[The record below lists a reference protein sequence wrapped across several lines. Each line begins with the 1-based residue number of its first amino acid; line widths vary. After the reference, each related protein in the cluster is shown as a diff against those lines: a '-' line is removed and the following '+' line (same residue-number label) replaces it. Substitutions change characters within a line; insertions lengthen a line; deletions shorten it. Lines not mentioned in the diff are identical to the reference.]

1 MYGLSLSNT
10 SAPNCAAGMEI
21 SASPAIHQRGG
32 QRKKLIA
39 HDDEAYLLHYYLQ
52 RGILPDYILSLDTLS
67 RAFLAASMATAQE
80 ERRQFWG
87 LGGDG

>member
-1 MYGLSLSNT
+1 MKVMNLSGVTGDS
-10 SAPNCAAGMEI
+10 I
-21 SASPAIHQRGG
+21 SVVDNQ
-32 QRKKLIA
+32 KLIA

-87 LGGDG
+87 LGGDA

>member
-1 MYGLSLSNT
+1 M
-10 SAPNCAAGMEI
+10 
-21 SASPAIHQRGG
+21 
-32 QRKKLIA
+32 A